1 MKFKLALITVMAA
14 SMLLSAGAANA
25 ITSSNGMSSNL
36 SIEVLYNARKIV
48 FDTKPKMIDGTVL
61 VPIRFSGQA

>member
-14 SMLLSAGAANA
+14 SIFLSAGAANA

-36 SIEVLYNARKIV
+36 SIEVLYNA
-48 FDTKPKMIDGTVL
+48 GTR
-61 VPIRFSGQA
+61 I